1 MLDTQRLDG
10 EFTFV
15 NWVAPCPARPCAAR
29 RVRSVALRLC
39 LSLVAPRPAPL
50 CGRSAAARVSLGA
63 WLCACPSFAAAPSH
77 VWLRLAPPPLRSRAR
92 RPPARFGV
100 AVRLRGF
107 GCSAVSRSRSPCGRV
122 PPPQGHVGRHSLAP
136 YCCGRC
142 RPLAALLDGSLSLVF
157 APAAL
162 APLLTAYTSAFL
174 APPLFP
180 VKKA

>member
-1 MLDTQRLDG
+1 MPESQRLDG

-15 NWVAPCPARPCAAR
+15 YWGRALPRPPVRGASRPLGRPALVPLPRCAPPRPAL
-29 RVRSVALRLC
+29 RSLRCGACLSRCVALRLSV
-39 LSLVAPRPAPL
+39 LR
-50 CGRSAAARVSLGA
+50 GRSL
-63 WLCACPSFAAAPSH
+63 PFK
-77 VWLRLAPPPLRSRAR
+77 LRLAPPSRAR

-100 AVRLRGF
+100 AVRLRAV
-107 GCSAVSRSRSPCGRV
+107 GCSAVSRSRAPCGRV
-122 PPPQGHVGRHSLAP
+122 PPPRWRVGRYSIAP

-162 APLLTAYTSAFL
+162 SPRLSASTSAFSP

-180 VKKA
+180 VKKS